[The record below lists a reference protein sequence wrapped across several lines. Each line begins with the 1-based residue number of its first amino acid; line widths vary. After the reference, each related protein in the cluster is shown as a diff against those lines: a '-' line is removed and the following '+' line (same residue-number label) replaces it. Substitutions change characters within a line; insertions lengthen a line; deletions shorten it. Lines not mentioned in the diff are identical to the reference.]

1 MILKYLYNPPAILK
15 KTFGS
20 FKWNTSNGK
29 ILLTFDDGPTPE
41 ATESILKVLNKSKI
55 KAVFFCVGNNIKNYP
70 ELTNNILSEGH
81 LIGNHTF
88 NHKKLTEI
96 SYTESMNEIN
106 SVTLLLKEKFNYETK
121 YFRPPHGKFKLGT
134 ASLLKKC
141 VLTNV
146 MWSLLTY
153 DFKDDFSKVKFAT
166 EKYLQRDSIVVL
178 HDSLKSS
185 KIIHDS
191 IKIVLEVANK
201 KGFEIGEPAECLK

>member
-1 MILKYLYNPPAILK
+1 MKYLYNPPALLK

-29 ILLTFDDGPTPE
+29 ILLTFDDGPT
-41 ATESILKVLNKSKI
+41 TEVTEGILKLLNENKI

-70 ELTNNILSEGH
+70 ELTNNILNEGH

-96 SYTESMNEIN
+96 SYTESVNEIN
-106 SVTLLLKEKFNYETK
+106 TVTLLLKEKFDYETEF
-121 YFRPPHGKFKLGT
+121 FRTPYGKFKLST

-141 VLTNV
+141 GLTNV

-153 DFKDDFSKVKFAT
+153 DFEGDFSKVRFAT
-166 EKYLQRDSIVVL
+166 EKYLGRDSIVVL
-178 HDSLKSS
+178 HDNLKSS
-185 KIIHDS
+185 KIICDS
-191 IKIVLEVANK
+191 IKTVLEVANK
-201 KGFEIGEPAECLK
+201 KGFEIGEPEECLK

>member
-1 MILKYLYNPPAILK
+1 MKYLYNPPAILK

-29 ILLTFDDGPTPE
+29 ILLTFDDGPTTE
-41 ATESILKVLNKSKI
+41 ATEGILKLLNENKI

-70 ELTNNILSEGH
+70 ELTNNILNEGH

-96 SYTESMNEIN
+96 SYTESVNEIN
-106 SVTLLLKEKFNYETK
+106 TVTLLLKEKFDYETRF
-121 YFRPPHGKFKLGT
+121 FRTPYGKFKLGT

-141 VLTNV
+141 GLTNV

-153 DFKDDFSKVKFAT
+153 DFEGDFSKVKFAT
-166 EKYLQRDSIVVL
+166 EKYLGRDSIVVL
-178 HDSLKSS
+178 HDNLKSS
-185 KIIHDS
+185 KIICDS
-191 IKIVLEVANK
+191 IKTVLEVANK
-201 KGFEIGEPAECLK
+201 KGFEIGEPEECLK